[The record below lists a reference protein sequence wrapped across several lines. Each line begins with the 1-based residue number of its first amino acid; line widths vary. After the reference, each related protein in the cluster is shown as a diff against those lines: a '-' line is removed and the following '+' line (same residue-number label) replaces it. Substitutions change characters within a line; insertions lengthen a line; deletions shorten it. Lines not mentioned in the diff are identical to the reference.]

1 MTIKLGSPAVLLTDC
16 SEPECGPALA
26 SGSRV
31 SVVALDADIATV
43 RSRDGGTVTRVP
55 ISVLKVTRGR
65 PSRIR

>member
-16 SEPECGPALA
+16 SEPCSGPALA

-31 SVVALDADIATV
+31 SVVALDSDVATV
-43 RSRDGGTVTRVP
+43 RSRDGQTVTR
-55 ISVLKVTRGR
+55 IATSALKVTRGR

>member
-16 SEPECGPALA
+16 PEPESGPALA

-31 SVVALDADIATV
+31 SVVALDADTATV

-55 ISVLKVTRGR
+55 TSALKVTRGR
-65 PSRIR
+65 PSRVR